1 MSDHGASISRR
12 LGLDPMEEPSMV
24 AAGESKLFIGVPKE
38 RSLQEHRVGLTPES
52 VRLLVQQGHRVL
64 IEAGAG
70 LDSSFADIA
79 YSEVGAEVTDDVEQ
93 VYQAEIVVKVAP
105 PTPGDI
111 AMARPGLVLVSPI
124 HLPTLHREDLEAM
137 QRKRITALAF
147 DYIRDQAGRFPFVRA
162 MSEIAGSSVI
172 LLAAEFLSN
181 ANQGSGILLGGVSGV
196 PPAKVVILGAGVVG
210 TFATRAALGL
220 GAQVSVFDIDVYNL
234 IDLQDNVGQRV
245 FTSIISPDVIDRQLR
260 DADVLI
266 GAIHSANGRTPIVVS
281 EEMVGRMKPG
291 SVVIDVSIDQ
301 GGCIET
307 ARITSHDDPT
317 FPCHDVIHYGV
328 PNIPSRVSQTAS
340 HAVSHIL
347 SPILMRYSQAGD
359 LRNLLIFDK
368 GLRQGT
374 YMYEGR
380 VTNEYLAARYDFQYT
395 NLNLLFSARF

>member
-12 LGLDPMEEPSMV
+12 LGLEPMEEPSMV

-93 VYQAEIVVKVAP
+93 VYQANIVVKVAP
-105 PTPGDI
+105 PTQGDI

-245 FTSIISPDVIDRQLR
+245 FTSIISPDVIDRELR

-307 ARITSHDDPT
+307 ARVTSHNDPT
-317 FPCHDVIHYGV
+317 FLCHDVIHYGV

-380 VTNEYLAARYDFQYT
+380 MTNEYLAARYDFQYT